1 MTAHRCAAHSAQR
14 PGCRYGMGGGYNDI
28 LRRGAEDIK
37 LPKRRGVILL
47 PLCLTN
53 QQPWEYSGSLILLD
67 YTFRLR
73 YFAVGRSSV
82 CSPQPATLTRAFVM
96 DSCDLLQQLYDV
108 DRSSPGFKDQLN
120 SILYGKEYNERVQ
133 NGDLQD
139 CSVLL
144 VDYLNMV
151 CLYASPLPLLA
162 QTTVGS

>member
-1 MTAHRCAAHSAQR
+1 
-14 PGCRYGMGGGYNDI
+14 
-28 LRRGAEDIK
+28 
-37 LPKRRGVILL
+37 
-47 PLCLTN
+47 
-53 QQPWEYSGSLILLD
+53 
-67 YTFRLR
+67 
-73 YFAVGRSSV
+73 
-82 CSPQPATLTRAFVM
+82 M

-162 QTTVGS
+162 QTTVGP